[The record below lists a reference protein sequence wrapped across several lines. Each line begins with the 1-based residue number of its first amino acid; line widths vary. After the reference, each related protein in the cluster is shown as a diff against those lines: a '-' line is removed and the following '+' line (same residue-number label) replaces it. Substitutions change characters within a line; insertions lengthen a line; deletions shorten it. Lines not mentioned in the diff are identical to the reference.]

1 MATPKGGRGHKAPY
15 ETTHVRIPVPIKGK
29 VETLIEEFRLEVIDG
44 VKPVRDDKL
53 SLESAKEKA
62 RKLLRAKTSKLET
75 MARLLTLIYGEEVT
89 TQELQG
95 E

>member
-1 MATPKGGRGHKAPY
+1 MTIPKGGRGHRAPY
-15 ETTHVRIPVPIKGK
+15 ETTHIRIPVPIKGK

-53 SLESAKEKA
+53 TLESAKEKA
-62 RKLLRAKTSKLET
+62 KKLLKAKTSKLET
-75 MARLLTLIYGEEVT
+75 VSRLLTLIYGEEVT